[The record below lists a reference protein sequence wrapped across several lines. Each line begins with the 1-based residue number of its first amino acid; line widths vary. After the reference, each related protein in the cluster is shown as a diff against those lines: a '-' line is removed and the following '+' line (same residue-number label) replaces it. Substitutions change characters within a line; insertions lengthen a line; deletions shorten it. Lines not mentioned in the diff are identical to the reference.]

1 MRGVSFTISS
11 PKGRPLQQ
19 ILKCINIKKYR
30 WYVIGSQNDTWDSS
44 MEHLL
49 FHCDAYEGND
59 FYEIINQDH
68 FVIFLKLQA
77 YNPEGSYDEILSY
90 QDFEKSDCQLLLL
103 IHDCR
108 NIDMY
113 LKNQTLIEKV
123 YEYVAGNNS
132 FQNIRYVCDDN
143 DTRTKM
149 CVV

>member
-1 MRGVSFTISS
+1 
-11 PKGRPLQQ
+11 
-19 ILKCINIKKYR
+19 
-30 WYVIGSQNDTWDSS
+30 